1 MPTVGACWALST
13 VGTKSR
19 NSLLNR
25 PGEGAKQVFFQD
37 IKNQFQEKYLSKEVV
52 FVAFASQ
59 SKENRWFF
67 SSIPTFG
74 SYRAQ
79 SPITTCPSAAL
90 TLVVCAGQV

>member
-1 MPTVGACWALST
+1 
-13 VGTKSR
+13 
-19 NSLLNR
+19 LNR
-25 PGEGAKQVFFQD
+25 PGEGAQQVFFQG

-59 SKENRWFF
+59 SKENQWFF

-79 SPITTCPSAAL
+79 TPTSQKHLRTSTNRR
-90 TLVVCAGQV
+90 TR